1 LPVRPMR
8 TMLPPRTSMRLPK
21 TGPETASRMTTMD
34 WLYLISPHQ
43 FRIGSP
49 DVVRIDLGG
58 ILREAGF
65 ESPGGDSG
73 DGAREEFRDV
83 GDHLRAGGQRA
94 QEVFELHDDLGSH
107 QAQIRVVDR
116 AEYVA
121 APRVDHRGS
130 QRVRPERGH
139 GLQVRH
145 RDYLAACGLGQTFR
159 GGQSHPDSGKRSRP
173 RSGGETLDV
182 RDFEIVP
189 RQQRL
194 DLGEHDMRKTIG
206 RMHSDFF
213 QNLFIVRQRDAAEF
227 TGGIDRQQ
235 QSSSHGP
242 NRYTLSV
249 AYALPLALRIDTRR
263 LSVPGILCTISLGM
277 CSVPS
282 RPVPATRKPSPSSTT
297 SADHSTSSSRG
308 ARVGRP
314 IFNEYSGGSAIETS
328 PSGCAISN
336 GMFLGLISMS

>member
-58 ILREAGF
+58 ILRQAGF

-73 DGAREEFRDV
+73 DGAREEFRNV

-94 QEVFELHDDLGSH
+94 QEVFELHDDLIGN
-107 QAQIRVVDR
+107 QPQVRVVDR
-116 AEYVA
+116 AEYIA

-145 RDYLAACGLGQTFR
+145 RDYLAASGFRQAFR
-159 GGQSHPDSGKRSRP
+159 GGQPHANTRERSGP
-173 RSGGETLDV
+173 RSGGETFDV
-182 RDFEIVP
+182 RDFE
-189 RQQRL
+189 
-194 DLGEHDMRKTIG
+194 
-206 RMHSDFF
+206 
-213 QNLFIVRQRDAAEF
+213 
-227 TGGIDRQQ
+227 
-235 QSSSHGP
+235 
-242 NRYTLSV
+242 
-249 AYALPLALRIDTRR
+249 
-263 LSVPGILCTISLGM
+263 
-277 CSVPS
+277 
-282 RPVPATRKPSPSSTT
+282 
-297 SADHSTSSSRG
+297 
-308 ARVGRP
+308 
-314 IFNEYSGGSAIETS
+314 
-328 PSGCAISN
+328 
-336 GMFLGLISMS
+336 